1 MKVPHIPRDHVT
13 GEDDHVWLQLLCL
26 PNDAAVAPAH
36 LPVVQVGDLQQGN
49 AVPAGRE
56 MFQRERLFPHPQNM
70 LLDAEPDAQ
79 QNQQQEKNPEYHG
92 TPLLSGLFFKWFVSR
107 ETCGG
112 LTCCRIQQQ
121 RQKFRRCW
129 FLYCRLSYITDH
141 SADSSVELSVMPS
154 DGVSASRAGIASSVT
169 TGCSEPS

>member
-1 MKVPHIPRDHVT
+1 MKVPHIPRDYVT
-13 GEDDHVWLQLLCL
+13 GEDDHVRLQLLCL

-92 TPLLSGLFFKWFVSR
+92 TPLLSGLFHVK
-107 ETCGG
+107 
-112 LTCCRIQQQ
+112 
-121 RQKFRRCW
+121 
-129 FLYCRLSYITDH
+129 H
-141 SADSSVELSVMPS
+141 AAD
-154 DGVSASRAGIASSVT
+154 
-169 TGCSEPS
+169 